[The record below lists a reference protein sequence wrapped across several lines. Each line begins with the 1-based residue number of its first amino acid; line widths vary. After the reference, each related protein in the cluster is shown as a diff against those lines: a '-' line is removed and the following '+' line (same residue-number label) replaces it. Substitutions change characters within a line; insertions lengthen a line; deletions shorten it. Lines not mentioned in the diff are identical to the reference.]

1 MLSLNNKTRKLQD
14 YHSTSVIKKTVI
26 VNMCVSPL
34 HVSSI
39 YSVVGLSSPGVFF
52 IGKWGLPLASYVASG
67 RLFKNS
73 EPQFIHL

>member
-1 MLSLNNKTRKLQD
+1 
-14 YHSTSVIKKTVI
+14 
-26 VNMCVSPL
+26 MCVSPL

-52 IGKWGLPLASYVASG
+52 IGKWGLPLASYVALG
-67 RLFKNS
+67 RLFKNF